1 MTRWKFTSS
10 AQGWRVGGV
19 GEFAFTSGLGSPAP
33 GCLSG
38 DGNIDTNITGLSL
51 SVTAGEAWSFRC
63 RFVGN
68 GGFSPPQ
75 DVSVEF
81 NYSTGF
87 STVELYNDVVYT
99 FVSDTS
105 DSGWMTISGTLPYT
119 TTITE
124 LQVIFYNLSEATG
137 YLDTIIVAETG
148 LDYDLTHN
156 TGGIPGSII

>member
-10 AQGWRVGGV
+10 AQGWSTGIGG
-19 GEFAFTSGLGSPAP
+19 FAFTSGLGSPAP

-38 DGNIDTNITGLSL
+38 DGSIDTAITGLSI

-75 DVSVEF
+75 YASVLFEAF
-81 NYSTGF
+81 YSAGWH
-87 STVELYNDVVYT
+87 ELHNDVVFEFT
-99 FVSDTS
+99 SDTA
-105 DSGWMTISGTLPYT
+105 DSGWLTISGTLPHT
-119 TTITE
+119 ATITE
-124 LQVIFYNLSEATG
+124 LHIAFSNIAESTG
-137 YLDTIIVAETG
+137 YLDTVIVAEAG

-156 TGGIPGSII
+156 GGGIPGSII